1 MVAITAGMTGDT
13 TTGTATGLA
22 SLLERLR
29 PELLRFLAARC
40 GNADEAQDVM
50 QDLWLKLS
58 TGAPGPVANGR
69 AYLYR
74 MASNLVL
81 DRRRAQQRAMAR
93 DRHWIDDG
101 GDGAGTV
108 LDRADPAQPADEAMI
123 EREEAQVLRDAV
135 AALPPGARRA
145 LQLYRFEGRKQDE
158 IAAEMGIS
166 RSGVEKHLALA
177 MRQLRN
183 TLSDCGFFGSVTSQ
197 VQDQPRG
204 GETRQEHGQ

>member
-1 MVAITAGMTGDT
+1 MTDDATTVTA
-13 TTGTATGLA
+13 AGLSA
-22 SLLERLR
+22 LLEQLR

-58 TGAPGPVANGR
+58 AGTPGPVANGR

-81 DRRRAQQRAMAR
+81 DRRRALQRAMAR
-93 DRHWIDDG
+93 DRHWIDD
-101 GDGAGTV
+101 DGKSGVAV
-108 LDRADPAQPADEAMI
+108 LDRADPAQAADEAMI
-123 EREEAQVLRDAV
+123 EREEAQVLQDAIES
-135 AALPPGARRA
+135 LPPGARRA

-183 TLSDCGFFGSVTSQ
+183 ALSNCGFFGSVTSQ
-197 VQDQPRG
+197 GQDQPRA